1 MSQVASLV
9 EPKCAARGHFRRS
22 PCGRYEPIR
31 AGGGSG
37 RPLDS
42 VPPLSAFESSDCP
55 HPSADIL
62 CLGAALR
69 VRYDD
74 AGCGGKARYG
84 GTETVF
90 KTVAFVRSAIL
101 PRGGYRRICP
111 ISRCG
116 LGWLLR
122 SGPDQFVSLWPGG
135 TGSALRSAATSSE
148 TLTPPR
154 CRYPTITL
162 RRHRAPDPRR
172 PKNLR
177 THRLPRLS
185 ISTKS
190 GTAEIS
196 RGRSVLASLTRV
208 RSRASVRW
216 NTLPDETEP
225 SSILIDQV
233 AA

>member
-1 MSQVASLV
+1 MV
-9 EPKCAARGHFRRS
+9 PRS
-22 PCGRYEPIR
+22 
-31 AGGGSG
+31 
-37 RPLDS
+37 LDS
-42 VPPLSAFESSDCP
+42 VPPVSTLAIMIALDDRGYPLPWSGFASTGRRR
-55 HPSADIL
+55 AL
-62 CLGAALR
+62 CRR
-69 VRYDD
+69 V
-74 AGCGGKARYG
+74 GYG

-177 THRLPRLS
+177 THRFPRLS

-190 GTAEIS
+190 G
-196 RGRSVLASLTRV
+196 
-208 RSRASVRW
+208 
-216 NTLPDETEP
+216 
-225 SSILIDQV
+225 
-233 AA
+233 